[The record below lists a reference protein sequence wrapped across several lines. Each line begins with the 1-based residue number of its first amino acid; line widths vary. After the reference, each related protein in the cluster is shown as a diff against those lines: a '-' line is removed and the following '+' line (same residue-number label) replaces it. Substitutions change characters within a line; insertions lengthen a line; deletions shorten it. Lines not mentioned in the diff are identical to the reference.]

1 MKDRKNNSMSSRIK
15 QITYDLAVNFTKGEP
30 HLTHKKKF
38 VYHGLYVDD
47 VLVSIMAYDI
57 GRNSTKLHAFYTPK
71 EFRGR
76 GYFSYLLGLI
86 IKKLESSTDTK
97 TLISDCLE
105 DSKDIIERFGFE
117 LLREKQYK
125 RFKVYYFRK
134 DIS

>member
-1 MKDRKNNSMSSRIK
+1 MSSKIK
-15 QITYDLAVNFTKGEP
+15 QIPHDVAVNFSKGEP

-57 GRNSTKLHAFYTPK
+57 NKQKAKLHSFYTPK

-76 GYFSYLLGLI
+76 GHFSYLLGLI

-97 TLISDCLE
+97 SIIVDCLD
-105 DSKDIIERFGFE
+105 DSKNIIERFGFE

-125 RFKVYYFRK
+125 SFKIYYFRK
-134 DIS
+134 DIT